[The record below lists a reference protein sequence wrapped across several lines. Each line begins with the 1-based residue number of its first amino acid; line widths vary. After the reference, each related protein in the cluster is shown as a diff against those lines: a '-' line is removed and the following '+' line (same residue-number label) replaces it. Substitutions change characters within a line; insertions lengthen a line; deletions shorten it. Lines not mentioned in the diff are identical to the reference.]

1 MTDNNEMT
9 TIDNV
14 SEDQKKPNVFV
25 RAGSRV
31 KTFFT
36 STAGKT
42 TAIVA
47 GTAVAGVATYVLGM
61 KNGISTV
68 IDVIEGASYD
78 SDSSDDDDDFDETED
93 IESDDDTSES
103 EDFDESE
110 DE

>member
-25 RAGSRV
+25 LAGSRV

-36 STAGKT
+36 STTGKT
-42 TAIVA
+42 TLIVM

-68 IDVIEGASYD
+68 FDVLED
-78 SDSSDDDDDFDETED
+78 SNDDADSNEDLDLDEIED

-103 EDFDESE
+103 EDFESE